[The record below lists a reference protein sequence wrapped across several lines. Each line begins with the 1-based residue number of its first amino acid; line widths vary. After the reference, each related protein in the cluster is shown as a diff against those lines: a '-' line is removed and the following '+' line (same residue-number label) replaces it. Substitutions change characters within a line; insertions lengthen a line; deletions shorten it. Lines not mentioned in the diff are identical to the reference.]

1 MAERRGTLRADLL
14 LLVTAAIWGFAF
26 VAQRAGM
33 QHLGPFWFNAVRFA
47 LGCLLLLPVALRRSG
62 ETGPRRRSP
71 FIPGLM
77 AGCVLFAGASL
88 QQTGLIYTSA
98 ANAGFV
104 TGLYVV
110 FVPLLG
116 LLRGRRTPRG
126 IWFGAAVAAGGMFL
140 LSSSGT
146 TSMVTGDL
154 LVLAGAVFWAIHI
167 QMVSSLVH
175 RTAALKLAVMQFAVC
190 SLLSLGAA
198 LITEEIS
205 KEAIRAAAL
214 PLLYGGFVS
223 VGIAYTLQVVAQRK
237 AHPAHAAVIMSL
249 EALFAAIGGWLV
261 LGEKLE
267 PAGIAGC
274 ILMFSAMMISVIS
287 SNRSRR
293 DRGTPRRLF
302 LYNH

>member
-1 MAERRGTLRADLL
+1 MGEKRDMLRADML

-47 LGCLLLLPVALRRSG
+47 LGCLLLLPFAFRRSAG
-62 ETGPRRRSP
+62 STPRRRSP
-71 FIPGLM
+71 LIPGLM
-77 AGCVLFAGASL
+77 AGSVLFAGASL

-104 TGLYVV
+104 TGLYVL

-116 LLRGRRTPRG
+116 LLGGKRTPRG
-126 IWFGAAVAAGGMFL
+126 IWFGAVVAACGMFL
-140 LSSSGT
+140 LSSTGT

-154 LVLAGAVFWAIHI
+154 LVLAGAVFWALHI
-167 QMVSSLVH
+167 QMVASLVL
-175 RTAALKLAVMQFAVC
+175 RTGALKLAATQFAVC
-190 SLLSLGAA
+190 SLLSLGVA
-198 LITEEIS
+198 LITEEVS
-205 KEAIRAAAL
+205 LEAIRAAAI

-237 AHPAHAAVIMSL
+237 ARPAHAAVIMSL
-249 EALFAAIGGWLV
+249 EAFFAAIGGWIV

-267 PAGIAGC
+267 LVGIVGC
-274 ILMFSAMMISVIS
+274 LLMFSAMMMSVIS
-287 SNRSRR
+287 SNRSQRQ
-293 DRGTPRRLF
+293 GNPKATLF
-302 LYNH
+302 V